1 MGNPAPIIDLAPAM
15 AITQN
20 SLDRVA
26 VAIQNC
32 SRGTLRGDRAA
43 PARHVLV
50 AEARAIVKDEIARN
64 LSVEPIDLV
73 GYISLYVGALD
84 VDVSDGTLG
93 SAIEYAVKSAVED
106 EVMNDI
112 HLLLVDARQDRTL
125 DALAA
130 EIFEVRTEILDLI
143 PAISSHRL
151 CRLVDEAVEDR
162 DGANLME
169 LSEELDRVADEL
181 RALVHRLDI
190 ADPPT
195 ADYAGRGRR
204 RLLEA
209 SDCLNLSVAFVPMDE
224 FLAPV
229 AKVSP

>member
-1 MGNPAPIIDLAPAM
+1 MGSTAPIIDLAPVM

-26 VAIQNC
+26 VAIRNC
-32 SRGTLRGDRAA
+32 SRGMLRGDRAA

-73 GYISLYVGALD
+73 GYISLYQDALD
-84 VDVSDGTLG
+84 VDVSGGTLG
-93 SAIEYAVKSAVED
+93 SAIEYAVKSAVEE

-112 HLLLVDARQDRTL
+112 HPLLVEARQNRTL

-130 EIFEVRTEILDLI
+130 DISEIRTEILDLI
-143 PAISSHRL
+143 PTISSHRL
-151 CRLVDEAVEDR
+151 RRLVDEAMEDR

-169 LSEELDRVADEL
+169 LSEELDRVANDL
-181 RALVHRLDI
+181 RTLIHRLDI
-190 ADPPT
+190 ADPPP

-209 SDCLNLSVAFVPMDE
+209 SDFINLSVAFVNMDE
-224 FLAPV
+224 FLAPM
-229 AKVSP
+229 AKPSP